1 MTSWQIMR
9 GQLQTTVDL
18 SMVVNKAVAYLDRH
32 DPPLEEIYK
41 EELSKLIWAE
51 SLDDLQL
58 DERR

>member
-1 MTSWQIMR
+1 MISWQIMR
-9 GQLQTTVDL
+9 GQLQTMVDL
-18 SMVVNKAVAYLDRH
+18 SMVVSKAVAHLDRY
-32 DPPLEEIYK
+32 DPPLEEIHK

>member
-1 MTSWQIMR
+1 MR
-9 GQLQTTVDL
+9 GQLHTMVDL
-18 SMVVNKAVAYLDRH
+18 SMVVSKAVAHLDQY
-32 DPPLEEIYK
+32 DPPLEEIHK